1 MGSLIGYP
9 LKEALSELENKNKII
24 NIVKIMGT
32 NKKFNN
38 NLDRP
43 YVVRENYYDNEVILY
58 ISYY

>member
-9 LKEALSELENKNKII
+9 LKEALIELENKNKII

-43 YVVRENYYDNEVILY
+43 YVVRENYYDNEVTLY
-58 ISYY
+58 ISYF